1 MKKIILVTLILIT
14 TNSCFTQN
22 NTENCLKSID
32 KTLSS
37 SKKKSVESAKYDLN
51 FIKKCL
57 KLDKI
62 DKMILTDK
70 NLKQIILLTSIY
82 KGEKTTYR
90 DIIDKINEFKTSK
103 QYKKTKKLYNY
114 FDKKKN
120 KIISKKEINK
130 DAENLSNMGI
140 SQDKIIPIINGLSE
154 YANSKITYNDIIGE
168 LDQIIAKQKKKNQNQ
183 KKKHLININYKDF
196 TSLSDAFKKAKKE
209 SKLVLLYFTGFGV
222 PNDNIMNSKV
232 LSNELVANLLNK
244 NFQIYKLYVDSR
256 TKLQKPYI
264 SKITG
269 KKLLTEGQKFSEME
283 WLLYKANTQP
293 YFVILDENGKILN
306 KKGFTENVNEFL
318 DFLKI
323 DK

>member
-1 MKKIILVTLILIT
+1 MKKIIFVTLILFT

-22 NTENCLKSID
+22 NTENCLKSVD

-37 SKKKSVESAKYDLN
+37 SKNKSVESAKYDLN

-130 DAENLSNMGI
+130 DAENLSNMGV
-140 SQDKIIPIINGLSE
+140 SQDKIIPIISGLSE
-154 YANSKITYNDIIGE
+154 YANSKITYNDIIGK
-168 LDQIIAKQKKKNQNQ
+168 LGQIIVKQKKISQ
-183 KKKHLININYKDF
+183 KKKQLISINYKDF

-209 SKLVLLYFTGFGV
+209 KKLILLYFTGFGV
-222 PNDNIMNSKV
+222 LNDNTMNSKV

-244 NFQIYKLYVDSR
+244 NFLIYKLYVDSR

-264 SKITG
+264 SKITE

-283 WLLYKANTQP
+283 WQLYKANTQP

-306 KKGFTENVNEFL
+306 KKGFTENIDEFL
-318 DFLKI
+318 DFLKNEE
-323 DK
+323 